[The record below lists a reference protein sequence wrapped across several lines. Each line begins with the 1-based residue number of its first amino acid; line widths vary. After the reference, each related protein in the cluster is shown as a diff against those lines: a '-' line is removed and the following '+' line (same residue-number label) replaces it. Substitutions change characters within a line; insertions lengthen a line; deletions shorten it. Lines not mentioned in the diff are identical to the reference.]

1 MSSLFES
8 GILNIKKYDSFYTP
22 PPLPGPPSVRLLQP
36 LCLFASSLN
45 AQLLYAA
52 EVKQRLHI
60 GGIKNQMEI
69 GGGFALWEP

>member
-8 GILNIKKYDSFYTP
+8 GILNIKKYNCLYAP
-22 PPLPGPPSVRLLQP
+22 PPLPAPPSVRLLQP

-45 AQLLYAA
+45 AQLLYAMK
-52 EVKQRLHI
+52 EKQRLHI
-60 GGIKNQMEI
+60 GGIKNQMEV